1 MRGATVGELSPRGY
15 VNRARVWSGSC
26 APISRRSGGDRR
38 GGTEAGHRHLGDTAQ
53 VDPQAE
59 VDGKA
64 QLGLD
69 SEEFAEIQR
78 LVCEVTEMRPCTV
91 ARLMRKL
98 CLASARRRKWVRSTI
113 PGPTGVT

>member
-1 MRGATVGELSPRGY
+1 
-15 VNRARVWSGSC
+15 
-26 APISRRSGGDRR
+26 
-38 GGTEAGHRHLGDTAQ
+38 

-64 QLGLD
+64 RLGVNG
-69 SEEFAEIQR
+69 EESAEIQR

-98 CLASARRRKWVRSTI
+98 CLAGVRRRKWVRSTI
-113 PGPTGVT
+113 PGPAGVT